1 MSNQEYSDAPTP
13 ELGSIVLVRFSF
25 NDEDGNTV
33 EKKDFFGKITKIN
46 DQEVVLKNPNN
57 GEEVT
62 LPPHF
67 GSYERPPK
75 GDYELPSTGETVTN
89 PDYITE
95 WTLRISS
102 AS

>member
-1 MSNQEYSDAPTP
+1 MSSDNYSDAPAP
-13 ELGSIVLVRFSF
+13 AIGSIVLVRFSF
-25 NDEDGNTV
+25 NDEEGNTV
-33 EKKDFFGKITKIN
+33 ETKDFFGRVTRIN
-46 DQEVVLKNPNN
+46 SDEVVLKNPNT

-62 LPPHF
+62 LPPYF
-67 GSYERPPK
+67 GSYQRPPK
-75 GDYELPSTGETVTN
+75 GVYDLPSTGEKVTD